1 MPSFDQPA
9 RQTSAEIVAA
19 TKAAHRLPPDAAL
32 ESHSQQDPLTRIG
45 DTPRNDREE
54 LAAMLLE
61 LQINRGILK
70 GLTGWYGLFVFTG
83 GDVPAAQ
90 WNLAAMTSYLEH
102 PLEADCLL
110 TSEIQRYRQLIQTLG
125 GLGQSGVRPRTL
137 RCRHE
142 MGHRFRQA
150 ASELRVL
157 TDTLES
163 SVMKALKELPPPR
176 SE

>member
-1 MPSFDQPA
+1 MPSFEPREEQP
-9 RQTSAEIVAA
+9 SAEAA
-19 TKAAHRLPPDAAL
+19 AASEAAMD
-32 ESHSQQDPLTRIG
+32 SHSPQQPLTSVT

-61 LQINRGILK
+61 LQANRGIL
-70 GLTGWYGLFVFTG
+70 GGMTSWYGLFVFTG
-83 GDVPAAQ
+83 GDVPTAQ
-90 WNLAAMTSYLEH
+90 WSLTAITSYLEH
-102 PLEADCLL
+102 PLATDCLL

-125 GLGQSGVRPRTL
+125 ALGQPGARPRTL

-142 MGHRFRQA
+142 MGQRFRQA
-150 ASELRVL
+150 ATDIRDL

-163 SVMKALKELPPPR
+163 SVMKALEQLPSR